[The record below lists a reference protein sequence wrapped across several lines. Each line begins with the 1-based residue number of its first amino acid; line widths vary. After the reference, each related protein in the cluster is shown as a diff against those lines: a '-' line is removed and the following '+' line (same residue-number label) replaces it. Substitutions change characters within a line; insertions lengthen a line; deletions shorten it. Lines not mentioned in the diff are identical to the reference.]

1 MISRK
6 FGADIE
12 NLVKEKSSNHIVLKS
27 RSFSFDGKSK
37 APAHITRKISQMD
50 EKPSLQINRTMAE
63 PALIAEKPAQFFNNR
78 QNDEQLVPGFLK

>member
-27 RSFSFDGKSK
+27 RSFSFDGKTK
-37 APAHITRKISQMD
+37 APAHITRKISQID
-50 EKPSLQINRTMAE
+50 EKPTLQINRTMAE
-63 PALIAEKPAQFFNNR
+63 PPLIVEKPAQFFNSA
-78 QNDEQLVPGFLK
+78 QNDGQLVPSFLK